1 MDVFV
6 SSKGF
11 INSAWTEFS
20 NQSFVTEN
28 PSDLS
33 KLEQGDTLWVLTLQ
47 DTWLDMVLDAVKKK
61 CHVVVMSTLPNAR
74 EMETAINYGAAGY
87 CPATSDKDTLH
98 AIKMAV
104 TNDSIW
110 IPAKFLR
117 QLTGSVTELMKGED
131 RNSDCAGL
139 GLSDREADVVQLILK
154 GYSNAEIAAAL
165 FVAERTVKEH
175 LTNIFKKLN
184 VKDRL
189 QLALLVLK
197 R

>member
-1 MDVFV
+1 M
-6 SSKGF
+6 STKGF
-11 INSAWTEFS
+11 RNSAWAEFS
-20 NQSFVTEN
+20 SRSLVTEA

-33 KLEQGDTLWVLTLQ
+33 KLKQGDTLWVLTLQ
-47 DTWLDMVLDAVKKK
+47 NTWREMVLEAVKKE

-74 EMETAINYGAAGY
+74 EMETAINSGASGY
-87 CPATSDKDTLH
+87 CPAITDKDTLH

-104 TNDSIW
+104 TKDSIW

-117 QLTGSVTELMKGED
+117 QLTGSVTELMNGEN

-139 GLSDREADVVQLILK
+139 GLSEREADVVQLILK

-165 FVAERTVKEH
+165 FVAERTVKDH